1 KILSNFL
8 LLRYLKKIFY
18 NSVAELRIEM
28 NLTAESGFAQMNG
41 GPLFGKYLDEVME
54 RVSKVHKDY
63 RNSVEMKFEN
73 GSRLMM
79 KV

>member
-1 KILSNFL
+1 
-8 LLRYLKKIFY
+8 
-18 NSVAELRIEM
+18 
-28 NLTAESGFAQMNG
+28 
-41 GPLFGKYLDEVME
+41 ME